1 MKIAE
6 MATKADIGIQEKRV
20 ESAARQFEG
29 MLINQMLAPMAKA
42 PDGAESTDGAA
53 SQVRETAVQV
63 LSSAVSQAGGI
74 GIARMLVRQLQGK
87 HQSSAKETP
96 TLKTS

>member
-1 MKIAE
+1 MRIVAGP
-6 MATKADIGIQEKRV
+6 ANQADIQEKRV

-42 PDGAESTDGAA
+42 PEGEGNTDGSA
-53 SQVRETAVQV
+53 SQVRETAVQA

-74 GIARMLVRQLQGK
+74 GMARMLVRQLQGK
-87 HQSSAKETP
+87 HQSVAKETP
-96 TLKTS
+96 H